1 MGVRF
6 PPCLPIQKKMV
17 IKMLKEIEELI
28 EQKVLERTESLNSK
42 IMQLTNELQHFN
54 VMMEEIL
61 DLASKDSQPPWA

>member
-1 MGVRF
+1 
-6 PPCLPIQKKMV
+6 MV